1 MASNVV
7 LASILSALTNT
18 ALAPPPPVVDQPT
31 VAVEL
36 TATATTAAPVRQAP
50 ATRPYTLR
58 GAFGLITAVGDT
70 GIAGGVAFG
79 KRLANNEKVE
89 LFGELGLGRLYDEG
103 LLILSGGALID
114 LTQIGANTHPYVGG
128 GVLIGK
134 WLGEFGG
141 AEAGLQVVLGVPFKL
156 DGGREVRV
164 EGRLGVLTG
173 QPLIVVVAF
182 GL

>member
-1 MASNVV
+1 VASNVV
-7 LASILSALTNT
+7 LASILSALANT

-36 TATATTAAPVRQAP
+36 AAPATAAPVRQAP
-50 ATRPYTLR
+50 AARPFALR

-89 LFGELGLGRLYDEG
+89 LFGEVGYGRLYEEG
-103 LLILSGGALID
+103 LLILSGGALVD
-114 LTQIGANTHPYVGG
+114 LTQIGTSTHPYVGG

-156 DGGREVRV
+156 DSGREVRV